1 MTNEPENWLREQGV
15 AADKQLREGSFAAEI
30 NIADSVMAS
39 VEQQLAGP
47 VVVSDNAPWIAG
59 GLVSLATACSVFLLL
74 PSSFS
79 LTDPWMSFWLF

>member
-1 MTNEPENWLREQGV
+1 MTNEPENWLREQGA

-39 VEQQLAGP
+39 VEQLARP
-47 VVVSDNAPWIAG
+47 IVVSDNASWVAG
-59 GLVSLATACSVFLLL
+59 GLVSLATAWSVFLLL
-74 PSSFS
+74 PSRFS

>member
-1 MTNEPENWLREQGV
+1 MTNDPENWLREQSA
-15 AADKQLREGSFAAEI
+15 AADKQLRERAFAAEI
-30 NIADSVMAS
+30 NIVDSVMTS
-39 VEQQLAGP
+39 VEQLARP
-47 VVVSDNAPWIAG
+47 IVVSDNAPWIAG